1 MMPSSN
7 INFYNAVDLD
17 TIIENAI
24 TKAAEHEPDFIVAN
38 EKKVTAALR
47 KYTENI
53 LKHGTPRDSEEMQF
67 LMEKHAGELLDTFC
81 DANHSCIKNGMRLGA
96 NLLLQLTTLS

>member
-17 TIIENAI
+17 SIIENAI

-38 EKKVTAALR
+38 EEKVTAALR

-53 LKHGTPRDSEEMQF
+53 LWKSTPE
-67 LMEKHAGELLDTFC
+67 
-81 DANHSCIKNGMRLGA
+81 SCW
-96 NLLLQLTTLS
+96 TLFAMLIIAASKMA